1 MLYDV
6 DKQTQEA
13 MDRGDFENL
22 PGKGKRQ
29 ELEKN
34 AFVPRETRIVNQ
46 MLKDNGFAPRWIEVD
61 KEIRAERERSRKML
75 GNIKRRR
82 RQLEATIRAQPLKSD
97 RVRRVFELERKR
109 ALAAYISQLKELNQK
124 ILRYNL
130 TAPGRSRQKSMVN
143 LNATVARFREECPSL

>member
-6 DKQTQEA
+6 DKQIQEA
-13 MDRGDFENL
+13 VDRGDFEDL

-29 ELEKN
+29 ELEEN
-34 AFVPRETRIVNQ
+34 AYVPRETRIVNQ

-61 KEIRAERERSRKML
+61 KDIRAEREQSQKLLR
-75 GNIKRRR
+75 NIKRRR
-82 RQLEATIRAQPLKSD
+82 RYLEAAIHANPLKSD
-97 RVRRVFELERKR
+97 RVRRVFELERAR
-109 ALAAYISQLKELNQK
+109 VLAAYITQLKGINQK

-130 TAPGRSRQKSMVN
+130 TAPGRGRQKSMVN